1 MAFSIA
7 EPAPTPLPN
16 HYTPAGR
23 GGAGNMYK
31 ASSFP
36 ASLSRSSTASS
47 NGSTLSKSSTS
58 STTSSLAKSS
68 TRSSSSSTQRVFAGR
83 GGAGNV
89 RPRAEEEPFSF
100 AEEVREQTRREERE
114 KMWVVG
120 RGGAGNWATKGEREG
135 EKRGLLGRI
144 GGVLS
149 RA

>member
-31 ASSFP
+31 PSIFSS
-36 ASLSRSSTASS
+36 SLSRTSTASS
-47 NGSTLSKSSTS
+47 NGSTLSKSSSGS
-58 STTSSLAKSS
+58 SASSLAKSS

-89 RPRAEEEPFSF
+89 RLQAEEEPFSF
-100 AEEVREQTRREERE
+100 ADEVRDQTRREERE
-114 KMWVVG
+114 KMYVVG
-120 RGGAGNWATKGEREG
+120 RGGAGNWASKGERDG
-135 EKRGLLGRI
+135 ERRGLLGRI

-149 RA
+149 RV

>member
-7 EPAPTPLPN
+7 EPAPTHLPY

-31 ASSFP
+31 PSVTP
-36 ASLSRSSTASS
+36 SLSRSTTGS
-47 NGSTLSKSSTS
+47 STLTKTSSGSSTS
-58 STTSSLAKSS
+58 SLSKSS
-68 TRSSSSSTQRVFAGR
+68 TRSSTASQRVFAGR

-89 RPRAEEEPFSF
+89 RLQAEEEPFSF

-114 KMWVVG
+114 KTWVVG
-120 RGGAGNWATKGEREG
+120 RGGAGNWAVKGERDG
-135 EKRGLLGRI
+135 ERRGLLGRI

>member
-7 EPAPTPLPN
+7 EPAPTPLLN

-31 ASSFP
+31 PASSLSS
-36 ASLSRSSTASS
+36 SLSRTSTASS
-47 NGSTLSKSSTS
+47 TSSTLSKSSTG
-58 STTSSLAKSS
+58 SSLGKTS
-68 TRSSSSSTQRVFAGR
+68 TRSSTSSQRVFAGR

-114 KMWVVG
+114 RTFVVG
-120 RGGAGNWATKGEREG
+120 RGGAGNYAVKVEREG
-135 EKRGLLGRI
+135 ERRGLLGRI

>member
-31 ASSFP
+31 PSSSP
-36 ASLSRSSTASS
+36 SLTRSTTASS
-47 NGSTLSKSSTS
+47 SGSTLSKSSSS
-58 STTSSLAKSS
+58 STTSSLGKSS
-68 TRSSSSSTQRVFAGR
+68 TVSSSSSTARVFAGR

-100 AEEVREQTRREERE
+100 AEEVREQTRREARE
-114 KMWVVG
+114 KTWVVG
-120 RGGAGNWATKGEREG
+120 RGGAGNWATKGDREG

-144 GGVLS
+144 GEVLS

>member
-31 ASSFP
+31 PSSIFSP
-36 ASLSRSSTASS
+36 SISRTTTASS
-47 NGSTLSKSSTS
+47 NGSALSKSSSGS
-58 STTSSLAKSS
+58 SSSSLGKSS
-68 TRSSSSSTQRVFAGR
+68 TRSSSSSQRVFAGR

-89 RPRAEEEPFSF
+89 RSREEEEPFSF
-100 AEEVREQTRREERE
+100 AEEVRVQTRREERE
-114 KMWVVG
+114 RTFVVG
-120 RGGAGNWATKGEREG
+120 RGGAGNYASRGEKDG

>member
-7 EPAPTPLPN
+7 EPAPTPLLN

-31 ASSFP
+31 PAVISS
-36 ASLSRSSTASS
+36 SLSRSSTASS
-47 NGSTLSKSSTS
+47 SGSTLSKSSS
-58 STTSSLAKSS
+58 SSSTSSLGKSS

-100 AEEVREQTRREERE
+100 AEEVREQTRREQRE
-114 KMWVVG
+114 KTFVVG
-120 RGGAGNWATKGEREG
+120 RGGAGNYASKGEREG
-135 EKRGLLGRI
+135 EKRSLLGRI

-149 RA
+149 RV

>member
-31 ASSFP
+31 PSFSP
-36 ASLSRSSTASS
+36 SLTRSTTASS
-47 NGSTLSKSSTS
+47 SGSTLSKSSS
-58 STTSSLAKSS
+58 SSSTSSLGKTS
-68 TRSSSSSTQRVFAGR
+68 TRSSTSSQRVFAGR

-100 AEEVREQTRREERE
+100 AEEVREQTRREARE
-114 KMWVVG
+114 KTWVVG
-120 RGGAGNWATKGEREG
+120 RGGAGNYAIKGDRQG
-135 EKRGLLGRI
+135 EKRGLLDRI